1 MMQDSSRTRE
11 KKLGGGLR
19 YISGINHF
27 PLLAPLVVQ
36 GLRLSFESGIATNYF
51 IWIQSLNTG
60 PLLYGSFTKSFFI
73 ALISQPLS
81 QNPFSQSEDLFL
93 EFWRNNRTST
103 KLGVSKTFRND
114 ISTNFI
120 FLNLTKSAVC
130 GLIGGTS
137 VYFSEVQAW

>member
-1 MMQDSSRTRE
+1 MNAKFGHSP
-11 KKLGGGLR
+11 
-19 YISGINHF
+19 F
-27 PLLAPLVVQ
+27 VVPE
-36 GLRLSFESGIATNYF
+36 FYKTIF
-51 IWIQSLNTG
+51 V
-60 PLLYGSFTKSFFI
+60 